1 MDGDGRM
8 GVKIPPLKSV
18 RFRDTFGNVTIEVVD
33 ESTTDLVSERE
44 KLRDHYLGELRD
56 AVRYGELVDSM
67 KLVAV
72 KGARDQGATW
82 EQLGEVLGIS
92 HQGARS
98 TWQKRLKALPQ
109 ESAV

>member
-18 RFRDTFGNVTIEVVD
+18 RFRDTNGVVTTIDVASD
-33 ESTTDLVSERE
+33 RE

-56 AVRYGELVDSM
+56 AVRDGELVDSM

>member
-18 RFRDTFGNVTIEVVD
+18 RFRDTNGVVTTIDVASD
-33 ESTTDLVSERE
+33 RE
-44 KLRDHYLGELRD
+44 KLRD